1 MEGDMSDDRI
11 DTTLLEQPGA
21 TEAQAGAATGDLE
34 ALREQVEAALD
45 TIRPAIAMDGGNV
58 ELLDIEG
65 GVVTLRMMGA
75 CGGCPMSTM
84 TLKRGIEQRLREMVP
99 GIERVDAI

>member
-1 MEGDMSDDRI
+1 MSDDRI
-11 DTTLLEQPGA
+11 DTTLLEKPGA
-21 TEAQAGAATGDLE
+21 TEAQAGATAGDLE

>member
-1 MEGDMSDDRI
+1 MTDMTETSR
-11 DTTLLEQPGA
+11 ESVGA
-21 TEAQAGAATGDLE
+21 TEAEVGTTDFDNE
-34 ALREQVEAALD
+34 ALRERVEEALD

-58 ELLDIEG
+58 ELLDIEE

-84 TLKRGIEQRLREMVP
+84 TLKRGIEERLRSMVP
-99 GIERVDAI
+99 GIVRVDAI

>member
-1 MEGDMSDDRI
+1 MSDIQDPTKTVDDPAR
-11 DTTLLEQPGA
+11 A
-21 TEAQAGAATGDLE
+21 TEAEVATPDD
-34 ALREQVEAALD
+34 ASIRERVEEALD

-58 ELLDIEG
+58 EVLDIEG

-84 TLKRGIEQRLREMVP
+84 TLKRGIEQRLRDMVP
-99 GIERVDAI
+99 EIERVDAI

>member
-1 MEGDMSDDRI
+1 MTEDRI
-11 DTTLLEQPGA
+11 DATLLEQPGA
-21 TEAQAGAATGDLE
+21 TEAEVGAEIRDSE

-58 ELLDIEG
+58 ELLDIEA

>member
-1 MEGDMSDDRI
+1 MSHDIQTDA
-11 DTTLLEQPGA
+11 LPA
-21 TEAQAGAATGDLE
+21 TEAGVGQAEFDGE

-58 ELLDIEG
+58 ELLDIEE

-84 TLKRGIEQRLREMVP
+84 TLKRGIEERLRALVP
-99 GIERVDAI
+99 GIVRVDAI

>member
-1 MEGDMSDDRI
+1 MSDMQNPTRTADADRPT
-11 DTTLLEQPGA
+11 DAAGA
-21 TEAQAGAATGDLE
+21 TEAQVATADD
-34 ALREQVEAALD
+34 ASVRERVEEALD

-58 ELLDIEG
+58 EVLDIEG

-84 TLKRGIEQRLREMVP
+84 TLKRGIEQRLRDMVP
-99 GIERVDAI
+99 EIERVDAI

>member
-1 MEGDMSDDRI
+1 MTADKV

-21 TEAQAGAATGDLE
+21 TEAEVGAESHDPE
-34 ALREQVEAALD
+34 ALRERVEAALD

-58 ELLDIEG
+58 ELLDIED

-84 TLKRGIEQRLREMVP
+84 TLKRGIEQRLRELVP

>member
-1 MEGDMSDDRI
+1 MTNDTDMRP
-11 DTTLLEQPGA
+11 DTAGLA
-21 TEAQAGAATGDLE
+21 TEAEVAVPDDETMR
-34 ALREQVEAALD
+34 LRVEEALD

-65 GVVTLRMMGA
+65 GVVTIRMMGA

-84 TLKRGIEQRLREMVP
+84 TLKQGIEQRLREMVP
-99 GIERVDAI
+99 GIARVDAI

>member
-1 MEGDMSDDRI
+1 MSDDRI
-11 DTTLLEQPGA
+11 DTTLLDEPGA
-21 TEAQAGAATGDLE
+21 TEAHVGSAPSDMD

-58 ELLDIEG
+58 ELLDIED

>member
-1 MEGDMSDDRI
+1 MSDDRI

-21 TEAQAGAATGDLE
+21 TEAQAGATTGDLE

-75 CGGCPMSTM
+75 RGGCPMSTM

>member
-1 MEGDMSDDRI
+1 MNDRI
-11 DTTLLEQPGA
+11 DATELMSDAPSNEAGA
-21 TEAQAGAATGDLE
+21 TEAEVGTADDG
-34 ALREQVEAALD
+34 ALRERVEEALD

-58 ELLDIEG
+58 EVLDIEA

-99 GIERVDAI
+99 GIVRVDAI

>member
-1 MEGDMSDDRI
+1 MTDMM
-11 DTTLLEQPGA
+11 DTSRDSAGA
-21 TEAQAGAATGDLE
+21 TEAEFGTTDFDNE
-34 ALREQVEAALD
+34 ALRERVEEALD

-58 ELLDIEG
+58 ELLDIEE

-84 TLKRGIEQRLREMVP
+84 TLKRGIEERLRSMVP
-99 GIERVDAI
+99 GIVRVDAI

>member
-1 MEGDMSDDRI
+1 MTEDRI
-11 DTTLLEQPGA
+11 DTTVLEQPGA
-21 TEAQAGAATGDLE
+21 TEAQAGAEIRDSE

-45 TIRPAIAMDGGNV
+45 TIRPAIAMDGGTV
-58 ELLDIEG
+58 E
-65 GVVTLRMMGA
+65 LRMMGA

>member
-1 MEGDMSDDRI
+1 MSDNRI
-11 DTTLLEQPGA
+11 DTTLLERPGA
-21 TEAQAGAATGDLE
+21 TAAEVGAETRDPD

-58 ELLDIEG
+58 ELLDIED

>member
-1 MEGDMSDDRI
+1 MTDDRV
-11 DTTLLEQPGA
+11 DTTLLDRPGA
-21 TEAQAGAATGDLE
+21 TEAEAAETHDGD
-34 ALREQVEAALD
+34 ALRERVEAALD
-45 TIRPAIAMDGGNV
+45 TIRPAIAMDG
-58 ELLDIEG
+58 ELLDIEE

>member
-1 MEGDMSDDRI
+1 MTDMM
-11 DTTLLEQPGA
+11 DTTQKSAGA
-21 TEAQAGAATGDLE
+21 TEAEVGTTDFDNE
-34 ALREQVEAALD
+34 ALRERVEEALD

-58 ELLDIEG
+58 ELLDIEE

-84 TLKRGIEQRLREMVP
+84 TLKRGIEERLRSMVP
-99 GIERVDAI
+99 GIVRVDAI